1 MYFCSSI
8 FLCLFLIV
16 NWVGLLS
23 ENVAF
28 SGHIHLLFCFY
39 ILLRILLK
47 IYIYQNQYFNISW
60 LLEGNL
66 FSWSELS
73 KNKISKYT

>member
-1 MYFCSSI
+1 MYFCSSV

-47 IYIYQNQYFNISW
+47 YIYQNK
-60 LLEGNL
+60 LA
-66 FSWSELS
+66 
-73 KNKISKYT
+73 T